1 MWNNPITL
9 LGGTYTAFINTY
21 SFVPNGPLSTLSL
34 VGQSPGQSST
44 WISLHPKNC
53 SLLFST
59 VELATEPG
67 SITSF
72 IIDSGG
78 LVRQIDQTPSF
89 GNSPPHLAIVNDGK
103 EVIALT
109 YYSSGN
115 VASHILGEDQAYFVS
130 TGNLVTFNGSGPN
143 RARQASSHPHEAVQY
158 GDEVFIP
165 DLGADKVWRLQKDDG
180 KWTVKGFIQQPLGS
194 GPRHIVPLKGKLYTI
209 HEMGNTVTEQ
219 VIPPLD
225 DTEPQELLANISTL
239 PPTVPPGSLYNAAE
253 LFVSP
258 PSIHYPTP
266 YLYASNRNVSPLPAQ
281 TDPLGDTIAIFALK
295 PKLHLVRHV
304 HTGLQQLR
312 GVSLGGE
319 HGQYVAAA
327 GLAGGGIAVFER
339 VDGGTDLKLLARY
352 DGVGS
357 EKVSSF
363 VWT

>member
-21 SFVPNGPLSTLSL
+21 SFVPNGLLSTLSL

-67 SITSF
+67 SIASF

-89 GNSPPHLAIVNDGK
+89 GNSPPHLAIVNHGK
-103 EVIALT
+103 EVIAPN
-109 YYSSGN
+109 YSSGN
-115 VASHILGEDQAYFVS
+115 VASHVLGEDQAYFVS
-130 TGNLVTFNGSGPN
+130 TGNLVTFN
-143 RARQASSHPHEAVQY
+143 ARQASSHPHEAVQY

-219 VIPPLD
+219 VIPSLD
-225 DTEPQELLANISTL
+225 DTKPQELIANISTL
-239 PPTVPPGSLYNAAE
+239 PPTVPAGSLYNAAE

-266 YLYASNRNVSPLPAQ
+266 YLYASNRNVSPLPVQ
-281 TDPLGDTIAIFALK
+281 TDPLGDTIAIFALE

-339 VDGGTDLKLLARY
+339 VDGGADLKLLARY

>member
-1 MWNNPITL
+1 MKITTMWNNPITL

-34 VGQSPGQSST
+34 VGQSPGPSST
-44 WISLHPKNC
+44 WISLHPKNR

-59 VELATEPG
+59 VETGPG
-67 SITSF
+67 SVASF
-72 IIDSGG
+72 IIGSDG
-78 LVRQIDQTPSF
+78 LVRQIDRTPSF
-89 GNSPPHLAIVNDGK
+89 GNSPAYLAIVNDGK
-103 EVIALT
+103 EVIAPN
-109 YYSSGN
+109 YSSAN

-130 TGNLVTFNGSGPN
+130 RSNLVTFNGSGPN

-158 GDEVFIP
+158 GNEVFIP
-165 DLGADKVWRLQKDDG
+165 DLGADKVWRLEKDGG
-180 KWTVKGFIQQPLGS
+180 KWSVKGFIQQPLGS

-209 HEMGNTVTEQ
+209 HEMSNTVTEQ
-219 VIPPLD
+219 RAPK
-225 DTEPQELLANISTL
+225 LLANISTL
-239 PPTVPPGSLYNAAE
+239 PPTVPPGSLHNAAE

-258 PSIHYPTP
+258 PSTRYPTP
-266 YLYASNRNVSPLPAQ
+266 YLYASNRN
-281 TDPLGDTIAIFALK
+281 TDPLGDTIAIFALE

-319 HGQYVAAA
+319 DGQYVAAA

-339 VDGGTDLKLLARY
+339 VDGGADLKLLARY